1 MHSESLHLEY
11 FYYICLMGVHTCC
24 SMLMEAKEHPSG
36 MGFFPPLWGTMG
48 IELRFPGLEASI
60 FIQPA
65 EPSQQP
71 NCYIVHHQISSCFV
85 ITVSLVAFLHPSSIL
100 GTVTSFLSQ
109 EITLHFLSF
118 MEINSNSK
126 CFPSF

>member
-1 MHSESLHLEY
+1 MHSFRIFLLHL
-11 FYYICLMGVHTCC
+11 FSGGAH
-24 SMLMEAKEHPSG
+24 MLQHANGGQRISLRS
-36 MGFFPPLWGTMG
+36 GFFPSTMG
-48 IELRFPGLEASI
+48 DMRIELWFPGLEASI

-65 EPSQQP
+65 ELSQQP
-71 NCYIVHHQISSCFV
+71 NRYIVHHQISSCSV

>member
-1 MHSESLHLEY
+1 MHVTVTRAKIIIASFLEY
-11 FYYICLMGVHTCC
+11 FYYICLVGVHTCC
-24 SMLMEAKEHPSG
+24 SMLMEAKEHPSEV
-36 MGFFPPLWGTMG
+36 GFFPPLSGKWGLNSG
-48 IELRFPGLEASI
+48 FQAWK
-60 FIQPA
+60 
-65 EPSQQP
+65 QQP
-71 NCYIVHHQISSCFV
+71 NHYIVHHQISSCSV